1 MNDKLKIAVCQL
13 RTELDGAQTMDKAAS
28 FVRRAAEGG
37 ADFTVLPEMFCC
49 PYSSRYFRAALAEG
63 HEKTVESMSAW
74 ARENGVYLVGGSVPE
89 TEGERLYN
97 SCYVFDRTGRQIA
110 KHRKVHL
117 FDVTI
122 PGMRFHESDSFSPGR
137 EITVFDTEYGK
148 MGAAICFDVRFPELF
163 RAMAVRG
170 AKVIFLPAQFNRTTG
185 PAHWAD
191 TLKMRAVDNELFFVG
206 ASAARY
212 EGFDYLTLPYTHH
225 WGLHARLC
233 RRDRADPV
241 CGSGSRTYR
250 RGARP
255 AADFPASAQRCLH
268 GGGMKIIDQIKKYA
282 PCCEQE
288 ARDKKVILD
297 YLANNPGAFFRS
309 DLIAH
314 MTASSWIVNAERT
327 KVVMVYHR
335 IYDSWSWT
343 GGHAD
348 GEEDLLAVALR
359 ECREETGLQN
369 VRAVD
374 EDIFSLEVLTVDG
387 HEKRG
392 EYVPSH
398 LHLNVTY
405 LLEADEREK
414 LCVCEE
420 ENSGVRWFTLDEAL
434 AASTEPWFVERI
446 YKKLNDKL
454 KR

>member
-1 MNDKLKIAVCQL
+1 
-13 RTELDGAQTMDKAAS
+13 
-28 FVRRAAEGG
+28 
-37 ADFTVLPEMFCC
+37 
-49 PYSSRYFRAALAEG
+49 
-63 HEKTVESMSAW
+63 
-74 ARENGVYLVGGSVPE
+74 
-89 TEGERLYN
+89 
-97 SCYVFDRTGRQIA
+97 
-110 KHRKVHL
+110 
-117 FDVTI
+117 
-122 PGMRFHESDSFSPGR
+122 
-137 EITVFDTEYGK
+137 
-148 MGAAICFDVRFPELF
+148 
-163 RAMAVRG
+163 
-170 AKVIFLPAQFNRTTG
+170 
-185 PAHWAD
+185 
-191 TLKMRAVDNELFFVG
+191 
-206 ASAARY
+206 
-212 EGFDYLTLPYTHH
+212 
-225 WGLHARLC
+225 
-233 RRDRADPV
+233 
-241 CGSGSRTYR
+241 
-250 RGARP
+250 
-255 AADFPASAQRCLH
+255 
-268 GGGMKIIDQIKKYA
+268 MKIIDQIKKYA

-454 KR
+454 